1 MKNVTMRDI
10 AKLLDIST
18 VTVSKA
24 LSDKDGVSSEL
35 KDKIKAAAEE
45 MGYRYNS
52 LAKGMKEGKSY
63 NIGVIIAE
71 RYVKDD
77 MDAFYLKM
85 YHNVVKALS
94 KANYYGIMEIV
105 TSKEEKDMDVPNVIS
120 ENKVDGI
127 IILGQMNPE
136 YLSAISR
143 TEIPMVFLDFYD
155 EHLDVDSVISDSF
168 FGAYTLTSYVIS
180 MGHRDIGFVGN
191 IFATSSILDR
201 YLGYY
206 KALITHKVHVNEDWV
221 VKDRD
226 DDGEYVD
233 FVLPEKMPTAFVC
246 NCDSVAYLFIR
257 KLKKLGYKVPEE
269 ISVVGFDN
277 YIYASLSSPRL
288 TTVEVDM
295 EMMAETAIHA
305 VMAKIEGESRS
316 LGRKVISGNLVI
328 RESVKRFD
336 GPQEDETEDKT
347 EDK

>member
-10 AKLLDIST
+10 AKHLDIST

-24 LSDKDGVSSEL
+24 LSDKDGVSTEL
-35 KDKIKAAAEE
+35 KDKIKTVAEE

-71 RYVKDD
+71 RFVKDD

-105 TSKEEKDMDVPNVIS
+105 TSKEEKESEVPNVIS

-127 IILGQMNPE
+127 IVLGQMNPE
-136 YLSAISR
+136 YLSSISK

-155 EHLDVDSVISDSF
+155 EHLDVDAVISDSF
-168 FGAYTLTSYVIS
+168 FGAYTLTNHIIS
-180 MGHRDIGFVGN
+180 MGHRNIGFVGN

-206 KALITHKVHVNEDWV
+206 KALITNKIHVNEKWI

-226 DDGEYVD
+226 DDGEYID
-233 FVLPEKMPTAFVC
+233 FILPDDMPTAFVC

-269 ISVVGFDN
+269 ISVAGFDN

-305 VMAKIEGESRS
+305 VMMKIEGDSRS
-316 LGRKVISGNLVI
+316 LGRKVIGGNLVI
-328 RESVKRFD
+328 RESVKNLNN
-336 GPQEDETEDKT
+336 PEEDASADN
-347 EDK
+347 